1 MVCSIRAPL
10 ARNLLLV
17 HFHMI
22 YYDLDAAE
30 SELQVHDHETN
41 SHMMF
46 QANLSYARENQV
58 KIFENRQQHLH
69 HSCELPSTFRV
80 MNLMDKLL
88 HPVGYWVLFVRIFL
102 KKDSLHLISVLVYI
116 HPFLKLMS
124 L

>member
-1 MVCSIRAPL
+1 MICSIRAPL

-17 HFHMI
+17 DFHMI

-58 KIFENRQQHLH
+58 KIFENW
-69 HSCELPSTFRV
+69 PTTFAS
-80 MNLMDKLL
+80 LL
-88 HPVGYWVLFVRIFL
+88 
-102 KKDSLHLISVLVYI
+102 
-116 HPFLKLMS
+116 
-124 L
+124 